1 MARPI
6 EPTPVLE
13 GDEALR
19 FLEEME
25 RVDSLKPGDPEYEKM
40 KKLAN
45 EGEEIL
51 KRIPSLRIL
60 SRGFEK

>member
-19 FLEEME
+19 FLEEMKRAE
-25 RVDSLKPGDPEYEKM
+25 SLKPGDPEYEQR
-40 KKLAN
+40 KKLFK
-45 EGEEIL
+45 ECKEIVE
-51 KRIPSLRIL
+51 KNPRMRIL
-60 SRGFEK
+60 SRGKH